1 MDIKNWEKLDA
12 EYWKGERREE
22 IPNQRCPECG
32 NVGMVYVRL
41 ERSPL
46 PMAEWHECP
55 NCSYEFPFGAES
67 FSADGED
74 EEKRFFQFKEDGEIE
89 YLVFGKGRAAKRK
102 THLMRF
108 SKLHGDEPFS
118 MYDKYR
124 GTPNGG
130 AVCGVTNRAG
140 IHTFQWD
147 ETLTPD
153 AVNCIRCSKYVQ
165 YLRDNNLLF
174 TEEKTAESF
183 ESEYYGADNQ
193 IRDYRNIGIGAALVA
208 GLVYWFKR

>member
-1 MDIKNWEKLDA
+1 MVEWITNHQLTDDNLKYGMSRANTLSRINAVLSSYFD
-12 EYWKGERREE
+12 ERMYFR
-22 IPNQRCPECG
+22 P
-32 NVGMVYVRL
+32 Y
-41 ERSPL
+41 
-46 PMAEWHECP
+46 
-55 NCSYEFPFGAES
+55 GAES